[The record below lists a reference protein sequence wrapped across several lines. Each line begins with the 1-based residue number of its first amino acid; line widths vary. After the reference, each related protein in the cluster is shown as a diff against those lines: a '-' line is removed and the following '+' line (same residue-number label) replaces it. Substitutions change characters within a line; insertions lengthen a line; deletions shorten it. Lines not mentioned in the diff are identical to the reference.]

1 MKEKDSDSD
10 NEKENDNNEKE
21 KEKEKEKE
29 IEKEKMKEKIKKNK
43 TKKIKKKKDNNKGQE
58 EDKNIKIK
66 VILLGESKV
75 GKTCLINAFLNK
87 EFIQNTL
94 LTLEYSFVKKNI
106 EIDQNNCEIH
116 LWDTAGQER
125 FRSLSK
131 IYIKGAQIIIFVYDV
146 KDKKSFS
153 ELPFWVKYV
162 EDYIGNDV
170 VKGVVGNKIDL
181 LFTDN
186 INDDEIVDKQEAKD
200 YANQIGALFQETSA
214 KENPESFCS
223 FVEDLV
229 KQFLGKLKE
238 TNEKED
244 IYKLKQ
250 EKKGAKKSKCC

>member
-21 KEKEKEKE
+21 KEIEKE
-29 IEKEKMKEKIKKNK
+29 IEKEKIKKNK
-43 TKKIKKKKDNNKGQE
+43 AKKIIKKKDNNKGQE
-58 EDKNIKIK
+58 EEKNIKIK

-75 GKTCLINAFLNK
+75 GKTCLINGFINK

-181 LFTDN
+181 LFSDN

-214 KENPESFCS
+214 KENPESFSS

-229 KQFLGKLKE
+229 KQFLGKLNK
-238 TNEKED
+238 TNKKED

-250 EKKGAKKSKCC
+250 EKKGAKKSKFC